1 MLLAGIF
8 LFMWRAANSCR
19 CESSLTRLKS
29 DSNPWMMDNVVYFT
43 ETKGSRFALCND
55 DAKGSLKLDG
65 YGGTDTQP
73 QPMVSMLLMYAI
85 ASAAFQGAQW
95 PCLIYPILRMILDH
109 PRWRQC
115 VTGPISAKVTLFMYL
130 WAIYVFCRRLFMV
143 L

>member
-1 MLLAGIF
+1 MLLL

-73 QPMVSMLLMYAI
+73 QPMVSMLLILHALIESITECQALQAARQRHMLQAFAI
-85 ASAAFQGAQW
+85 VRKRNLPYDARIGIICTVVMRIR
-95 PCLIYPILRMILDH
+95 P
-109 PRWRQC
+109 
-115 VTGPISAKVTLFMYL
+115 
-130 WAIYVFCRRLFMV
+130 YVDV
-143 L
+143 